1 MALLKTLR
9 YKIIIMDNTKIK
21 KGNDSEAESE
31 IKLKFDK
38 AILKDKMKVMTAS
51 LNKKITKNKFF
62 QIKANNR
69 VRVKK

>member
-1 MALLKTLR
+1 
-9 YKIIIMDNTKIK
+9 MDNTKIK